1 MPVQKRA
8 ERAAQRGCLHKIV
21 VTNFK
26 SYAGELTIG
35 PFKDFTCVIGPN
47 GSGKSNLMDAVSFVV
62 GVNTNQL
69 RGTRLADFRTN
80 LESKS
85 DADTSVTLYYNTSAS
100 GEETEE
106 IRFTRTITKNDTS
119 EYRIDG
125 KKVGEKEYQKRL
137 RSVGLLV
144 KSRNFL
150 VFQNEVETVA
160 QKSPKQLTELLERIS
175 GSEDLK
181 KDYEELS
188 EEKQT
193 TANVAVA
200 VYKRSLLINNE
211 KKQVKEQVKEAT
223 TYQELQQ
230 KEADIRTLSYLF
242 ELFHVESELKTC
254 ADELDGHAESLVE
267 KEKDVKAMSKAVEK
281 QSKVKAEKEKEW
293 AAVDK
298 KVDELEKSIKK
309 IQQKDIL
316 PLDSELKTRKAE
328 LERLAKDL
336 ETAKKQLKETKT
348 TADQDQRHYE
358 DIKAEL
364 DEQESE
370 VKKSKDIQLGQEQ
383 VAKYNT
389 LKQQAKAKTFKARK
403 SVDELERQHNHE
415 KRELDKSEE
424 ELRRL
429 TDKQS
434 MAASKSSDS
443 ASLKEK
449 NVKKVEEMTAQE
461 HKLVSEITDVEKK
474 MREDT
479 AVKCTLLKRQ
489 QDFLSQIGDARAD
502 EKTHKRD
509 AQFKERLSYLSQS
522 FKGVQ
527 GRVLDLCK
535 VKQHKYEL
543 AVTVVMEGNMDAV
556 VVDKEET
563 VRRCVEYLRDNKL
576 PPMTFLPLDSISAK
590 APDERLRMIPDAK
603 LALDVIDYDKS
614 VEKAMWY
621 VTGNAVI
628 VKDLK
633 TAKEIAYQGT
643 NQNRCKVVTLDA
655 SVISKTGALTGGDT
669 SQLISKS
676 QRWQGQG
683 IEDLKNKCAAN
694 ERDLQAVQQSLST
707 GQTTLQGLQGKHMKV
722 KNELATAKRL
732 LQNTTSDANVAG
744 KEVES
749 YKATIAKHQPKVEQL
764 RASVE
769 SKKAALDKESQA
781 MSKIE
786 DEIFKGFCKEV
797 GIANITEF
805 EGTTFAQQKERNEKM
820 LRTAGTAAKLKH
832 KVEKGHK
839 DVENINNRVEKKKKE
854 QEKLLDETKQLREK
868 EAKATEAIKK
878 AMEDKAEQV
887 RVRKAAK
894 AVIDEQVTELKN
906 RKDVL
911 KVKLEEKESVQRLVD
926 KVESNIERLQ
936 SQRRTTF
943 EACEIEEI
951 SLPKKGRGS
960 GGGGDGEGDDPMDVE
975 ESAGASQSQ
984 SAQNVRNDISSAKLD
999 YSRLTREQKK
1009 QMSSKEQ
1016 ERVKGGLEEDRK
1028 KIGDTI
1034 ASMNPNMKAMEQLK
1048 EVEAKA
1054 AEVQEEIK
1062 EAKHKATEVSQR
1074 FEEVKSERCQLFNDC
1089 FDHVKSHIDNIYKEL
1104 TSEPSKQ
1111 MHSVG
1116 GSAYLTLNCQEEP
1129 YLDGIKYDTI
1139 PPGKRFMDMTH
1150 LSGGEKTVAALALLF
1165 AINSFCPA
1173 PFIVL
1178 DEVDAAL
1185 DARNVAK
1192 VTRYIQSRRLEQ
1204 QCVIISL
1211 KERFYEKADGL
1222 VGICRDMSQG
1232 HSKVFTLNLAQY
1244 EVAAT

>member
-1 MPVQKRA
+1 MPVTEKRV
-8 ERAAQRGCLHKIV
+8 AQRGCLHKIV

-69 RGTRLADFRTN
+69 RGTRLADFRSN
-80 LESKS
+80 LDS
-85 DADTSVTLYYNTSAS
+85 ADDRPTSVTLYYQTPAKS
-100 GEETEE
+100 GGGTEE
-106 IRFTRTITKNDTS
+106 IRFTRTITVRDTS
-119 EYRIDG
+119 EYRVDG
-125 KKVGEKEYQKRL
+125 KKVDEKEYQKRL
-137 RSVGLLV
+137 RNVGLLV

-150 VFQNEVETVA
+150 VFQNEVEAVA

-181 KDYEELS
+181 KDYDELS

-193 TANVAVA
+193 TSNAAVA
-200 VYKRSLLINNE
+200 VFKRSLLINNE

-223 TYQELQQ
+223 TYQDLQQ
-230 KEADIRTLSYLF
+230 KEADIRTTSKLF
-242 ELFHVESELKTC
+242 EMFHVENSLKAK
-254 ADELDGHAESLVE
+254 ADLLDEHAGVLVE
-267 KEKDVKAMSKAVEK
+267 KEKDVKAVNKAVEK

-309 IQQKDIL
+309 IQQKEML
-316 PLDSELKTRKAE
+316 PLDSELKSRKSE

-336 ETAKKQLKETKT
+336 ETAQKQLKETKN
-348 TADQDQRHYE
+348 TADQDQKKYD
-358 DIKAEL
+358 DIKSML
-364 DEQESE
+364 DEEEAE
-370 VKKSKDIQLGQEQ
+370 VKKSKDIQLGQQQ
-383 VAKYNT
+383 VQEYNI
-389 LKQQAKAKTFKARK
+389 LKQKAKAKTYQART
-403 SVDELERQHNHE
+403 SVDEHERQYNKE
-415 KRELDKSEE
+415 KRDLDKQEE
-424 ELRRL
+424 ELRRM

-434 MAASKSSDS
+434 IAASKVTDS
-443 ASLKEK
+443 GALKDK
-449 NVKKVEEMTAQE
+449 KAKKVEELTAEE
-461 HKLVSEITDVEKK
+461 HKLSSEMTDVDKK
-474 MREDT
+474 LREDT
-479 AVKCTLLKRQ
+479 ALKSSLQKRQ
-489 QDFLSQIGDARAD
+489 DDFLSQIGDARAD
-502 EKTHKRD
+502 EKSHKRE
-509 AQFKERLSYLSQS
+509 AQFQERLSYLSQS

-543 AVTVVMEGNMDAV
+543 AVTVVMESYMDAI

-576 PPMTFLPLDSISAK
+576 PPMTFLPLDSIWAK
-590 APDERLRMIPDAK
+590 APDERLRMIPEAK
-603 LALDVIDYDKS
+603 LALDVIEYDKS

-633 TAKEIAYQGT
+633 AAKEIAYNNGNAQG
-643 NQNRCKVVTLDA
+643 QCKVVTLDA
-655 SVISKTGALTGGDT
+655 SVISKSGAFTGGDT
-669 SQLISKS
+669 SQLVSKS

-683 IEDLKNKCAAN
+683 LEDLKNKFAAN
-694 ERDLQAVQQSLST
+694 ERELAAVQQSLST
-707 GQTTLQGLQGKHMKV
+707 GHTALQGLKTKHLGV
-722 KNELATAKRL
+722 KTELQTAKRL
-732 LQNTTSDANVAG
+732 LQSSTSEANVLG
-744 KEVES
+744 KEIEA
-749 YKATIAKHQPKVEQL
+749 YTKAIEKHQPKVDKL
-764 RASVE
+764 RSSVE
-769 SKKAALDKESQA
+769 SRKATLDSESQA

-786 DEIFKGFCKEV
+786 DEIFKGFCKDV
-797 GIANITEF
+797 GIANIAEF
-805 EGTTFAQQKERNEKM
+805 EGTTFAQQKERNDKM
-820 LRTAGTAAKLKH
+820 LTLTATAAKLRH
-832 KVEKGHK
+832 KVDKGHK
-839 DVENINNRVEKKKKE
+839 DVENISNRVEKKKKE
-854 QEKLLDETKQLREK
+854 QEKLLDETKELRDK
-868 EAKATEAIKK
+868 EAKATASLKK
-878 AMEDKAEQV
+878 AMEEKAEQV

-894 AVIDEQVTELKN
+894 AVIDEQDAELKN

-911 KVKLEEKESVQRLVD
+911 KVKLEEKESVQRQVD
-926 KVESNIERLQ
+926 KVEMVIESLQ
-936 SQRRTTF
+936 AQRRTTF

-951 SLPKKGRGS
+951 ALPKKGRGS
-960 GGGGDGEGDDPMDVE
+960 GGGDDAMDVDEE
-975 ESAGASQSQ
+975 ESAGASQS
-984 SAQNVRNDISSAKLD
+984 AQAVRKDISSAKLD
-999 YSRLTREQKK
+999 YSRLTRDQKK
-1009 QMSSKEQ
+1009 TDLSEKEQ
-1016 ERVKGGLEEDRK
+1016 GRIKEGLEEDRK
-1028 KIGDTI
+1028 RISDTI

-1048 EVEAKA
+1048 EVEARA
-1054 AEVQEEIK
+1054 AAVQEEIK
-1062 EAKHKATEVSQR
+1062 EAKQKASEVTQR
-1074 FEEVKSERCQLFNDC
+1074 FEEVKSTRCQLFNEC
-1089 FDHVKSHIDNIYKEL
+1089 FEHVKSHIDDIYKEL
-1104 TSEPSKQ
+1104 TSEPAKALQ
-1111 MHSVG
+1111 SVG

-1192 VTRYIQSRRLEQ
+1192 VTRYIQSRRMEQ

-1222 VGICRDMSQG
+1222 VGICRDKSEG
-1232 HSKVFTLNLAQY
+1232 HSKVFTLNLTQY